1 MTTILA
7 AVVALA
13 GVQGATAPDL
23 LAKHVASLQKAKALS
38 VDFTV
43 RKIPAAE
50 QHYSLKFSRDGMI
63 RIETPASVLVTD
75 GKTIWEYFA
84 DSNEYTERPG
94 GVKDVLD
101 RLSKDD
107 VAAWAAFFIA
117 DQFKS
122 AKNVTLGAKRNVSGV
137 ATSEVKFTA
146 DAKGKT
152 VSLYID
158 TKTGLARAA
167 SFSIPG
173 ANGPQEVLV
182 LSKDLQVDGS
192 FAEGAF
198 TFNAPAGAKKV
209 EYSPA
214 EAGKWYESLEE
225 GLKVAK
231 ATNRMVF
238 VDFGAVW

>member
-1 MTTILA
+1 MTTIFA
-7 AVVALA
+7 AVAALA
-13 GVQGATAPDL
+13 GVQGVTAPDL
-23 LAKHVASLQKAKALS
+23 LAKHVASLQQAKALS
-38 VDFTV
+38 VNFTV
-43 RKIPAAE
+43 RRIPAAE
-50 QHYSLKFSRDGMI
+50 QEYSLKFSRDGMV

-94 GVKDVLD
+94 GVKDILD

-107 VAAWAAFFIA
+107 VATWAAFFIA

-122 AKNVTLGAKRNVSGV
+122 AKNVTLGAKRAISGV
-137 ATSEVKFTA
+137 PTTEVKFTA

-167 SFSIPG
+167 SFSVPG

-182 LSKDLQVDGS
+182 LAKDLQVNGA
-192 FAEGAF
+192 FAEGTFA
-198 TFNAPAGAKKV
+198 FNAPAGAKKV
-209 EYSPA
+209 EFSPA
-214 EAGKWYESLEE
+214 QASKWYESLEE